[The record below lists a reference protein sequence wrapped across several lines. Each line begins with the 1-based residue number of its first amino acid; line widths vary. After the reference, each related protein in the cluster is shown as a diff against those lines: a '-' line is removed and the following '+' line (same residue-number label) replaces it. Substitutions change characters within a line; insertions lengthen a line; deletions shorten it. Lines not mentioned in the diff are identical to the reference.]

1 MSYITI
7 QNIVSSSTFCLYP
20 AQQIALGFAEN
31 DFEVVE
37 NDPEGRTLLIIKSG
51 ENIGTIDM
59 TLLFFSLEEFRNN
72 NFSETGFDITGLGTA
87 ES

>member
-1 MSYITI
+1 MI
-7 QNIVSSSTFCLYP
+7 SSSLIFLYP

-51 ENIGTIDM
+51 ENVGVINM
-59 TLLFFSLEEFRNN
+59 VLQFFSLEEFRNN
-72 NFSETGFDITGLGTA
+72 NFSEVGFDITDLDTA